1 MTSELDEKKISEL
14 VREAI
19 TDELKQ
25 FGETTPGA
33 IAKWVRNKMWC
44 GHGFGRIDE
53 APVIEPARHVGRM
66 RCEACGRQTGWVSAS
81 ALRKAIREQEAA

>member
-1 MTSELDEKKISEL
+1 MSAALPVFHVPLTAPRGVFK
-14 VREAI
+14 
-19 TDELKQ
+19 
-25 FGETTPGA
+25 PC
-33 IAKWVRNKMWC
+33 MWC